1 MLRHPLAGQT
11 LASSYL
17 FARHLLFDDV
27 FVKPRAIFLGR
38 RKIVRPLVGRR
49 TPTGHLRGRLRK
61 IERRPLGCQLI
72 RRFRGL
78 AFTTNSPSLMLVMM
92 IMPLLKYG

>member
-17 FARHLLFDDV
+17 FARYLLFDDV

-38 RKIVRPLVGRR
+38 RQIVRPLVGRR

-72 RRFRGL
+72 RVFRGL

-92 IMPLLKYG
+92 FMPLLKYG

>member
-1 MLRHPLAGQT
+1 MRLKPLAGQP
-11 LASSYL
+11 LGFGYL
-17 FARHLLFDDV
+17 FASHLLFDDV